1 MAKNDEKQAPQPEVL
16 KPNVKSIS
24 CVVETNIMEDGSVF
38 FIIRNP
44 QGAPWKICRTS
55 EELAQFFDGFK
66 LTAENESK
74 D

>member
-1 MAKNDEKQAPQPEVL
+1 MKEVKMNSQPEVL

-24 CVVETNIMEDGSVF
+24 CVVETNILEDGSVF

-44 QGAPWKICRTS
+44 QGAPWKICKTS

-66 LTAENESK
+66 VSVEDESK

>member
-1 MAKNDEKQAPQPEVL
+1 MKEVKMNSQPEVL

-24 CVVETNIMEDGSVF
+24 CVVETNILEDGSVF

-44 QGAPWKICRTS
+44 QGAPWKICKTS

-66 LTAENESK
+66 YSVEDESK